1 MGQRVTVNRDDERA
15 IRAAIRGASD
25 SGRLDLDA
33 LGEGIAARAA
43 AEDLIEV
50 AVAEVDT
57 PVGSLLAAAT
67 GQGLVRLSF
76 PHPDQEQMIDELAAA
91 IGPRVVEVPRRFDPL
106 RHQLEEYF
114 EGRRREFDLQLDWR
128 LSGGFVRR
136 VLVETARIPYG
147 ETRSYAQVAAA
158 AGSPRAYRAAGSAL
172 GANPIPIVVPCHRVL
187 RSGGALGGY
196 GGGLGVKQRLLTIEG
211 ALDAAS

>member
-1 MGQRVTVNRDDERA
+1 MGDRTIVNRDDERA
-15 IRAAIRGASD
+15 IGAAVRGATD
-25 SGRLDLDA
+25 AAGFDFDA

-50 AVAEVDT
+50 AVGEVDT
-57 PVGSLLAAAT
+57 PVGTLLAAAT
-67 GQGLVRLSF
+67 ESGLVRLSF
-76 PHPDQEQMIDELAAA
+76 PHPDQEQMIDDLAAA
-91 IGPRVVEVPRRFDPL
+91 IGPRVVELPSRFDPL
-106 RHQLEEYF
+106 RRQLEEYF
-114 EGRRREFDLQLDWR
+114 EGRRRGFDLQLDWQ
-128 LSGGFVRR
+128 LSGGFVRK

-158 AGSPRAYRAAGSAL
+158 VGSPRAYRAAGSAL

-187 RSGGALGGY
+187 RTGGALGGY

-211 ALDAAS
+211 ALEPAS

>member
-1 MGQRVTVNRDDERA
+1 MGHRVTVNRDDERA
-15 IRAAIRGASD
+15 IRTAIRGASD
-25 SGRLDLDA
+25 STPLDLDA
-33 LGEGIAARAA
+33 LGDGIAARAA

-50 AVAEVDT
+50 AVGEVET
-57 PVGSLLAAAT
+57 PVGTLLAAAT
-67 GQGLVRLSF
+67 DSGLVRLSF

-91 IGPRVVEVPRRFDPL
+91 IGPRVVELPSRFDPL
-106 RHQLEEYF
+106 RRQLEEYF
-114 EGRRREFDLQLDWR
+114 EGRRRGFDLQLDWQ
-128 LSGGFVRR
+128 LSGGFVRK
-136 VLVETARIPYG
+136 VLAETARIPYG

-196 GGGLGVKQRLLTIEG
+196 GGGLGVKRRLLTIEG
-211 ALDAAS
+211 ALDSAS